1 MTALLDLIDEHRGAV
16 KYDLLRHGY
25 RLDWLATPRL
35 PWGDAVTIIAQQ
47 PRVGSA
53 VHRVMD
59 GDEHRDERDLLEL
72 LAVLLVRGHKVT
84 AMNEVPESDMPHQ
97 FSDLFD
103 KKTPEPE
110 KVQLTLLSF
119 EEIDQRMGMASG

>member
-1 MTALLDLIDEHRGAV
+1 
-16 KYDLLRHGY
+16 
-25 RLDWLATPRL
+25 
-35 PWGDAVTIIAQQ
+35 
-47 PRVGSA
+47 
-53 VHRVMD
+53 MD

-110 KVQLTLLSF
+110 KVHLTLLSF